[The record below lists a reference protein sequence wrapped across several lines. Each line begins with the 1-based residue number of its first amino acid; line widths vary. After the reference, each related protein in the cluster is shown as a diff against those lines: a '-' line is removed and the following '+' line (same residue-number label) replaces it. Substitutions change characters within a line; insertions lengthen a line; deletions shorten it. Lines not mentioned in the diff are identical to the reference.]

1 MELPCRVTW
10 YVSGLGLNHDSA
22 QRDGGGG
29 ALALLLARLGLHVAA
44 VALGAAVLVV
54 GTANRLEERRRRRR
68 ILSARHGVMQSIDG
82 LKQTIQQFSDG
93 V

>member
-1 MELPCRVTW
+1 MNR
-10 YVSGLGLNHDSA
+10 DSA

-68 ILSARHGVMQSIDG
+68 RILSARHGVMQSIDG
-82 LKQTIQQFSDG
+82 LKQTIPQCSDR